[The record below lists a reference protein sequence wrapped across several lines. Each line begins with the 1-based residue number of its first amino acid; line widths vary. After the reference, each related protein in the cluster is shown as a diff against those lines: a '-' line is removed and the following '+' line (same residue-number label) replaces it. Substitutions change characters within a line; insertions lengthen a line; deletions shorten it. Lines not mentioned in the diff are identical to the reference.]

1 MRDRVPAMRHGQ
13 VETSWDG
20 DITIWSEKDHKS
32 SLQGPKGDQ
41 RETTRRTWG
50 RTRGDRRGEHGVFK
64 RRAWSLQMESME
76 SSNGEHGVF
85 KRRAWSLQTES
96 MESSNGEHGG
106 DTAWEQASPA
116 APTSTTSSSR
126 AGPRRPTTTQRM
138 GSSGSR
144 QTDREW
150 VVGQVDWYDK
160 KPSLPR
166 VYYVLTYRWQN
177 TFSSCNRI
185 TKLNFYTI
193 LRQIYSLNSKDKLF
207 WYVVRTC
214 YVSERKLNSKNSGW
228 FFSKNLFLKCISKQ

>member
-50 RTRGDRRGEHGVFK
+50 RTRGDRRGT
-64 RRAWSLQMESME
+64 SME

-85 KRRAWSLQTES
+85 KRRAWSLQMES

-193 LRQIYSLNSKDKLF
+193 LRQIYSLKSKDKLF

>member
-1 MRDRVPAMRHGQ
+1 MIPATVQRCRWETECRQ
-13 VETSWDG
+13 WDTDKLRRVETGTSQYDLRK
-20 DITIWSEKDHKS
+20 ITSLLCKDQKVTREKQLGGLEEGHE
-32 SLQGPKGDQ
+32 
-41 RETTRRTWG
+41 ETA
-50 RTRGDRRGEHGVFK
+50 EV
-64 RRAWSLQMESME
+64 RAWSLQTESME

-193 LRQIYSLNSKDKLF
+193 LRQIYSLKSKDKLF

-214 YVSERKLNSKNSGW
+214 DVSERKLNRNP
-228 FFSKNLFLKCISKQ
+228 L